1 MIGDIGTVIWKEAR
15 EVLSLSGG
23 RAKWG
28 LLVFVGL
35 FGVLMPLQMGREW
48 VESPVALAYWSWIPL
63 LLVNSTIADAFA
75 GERERHTLE
84 TLLASRLSDRAI
96 LFGKVLAAVAYG
108 CAVTWTSILIGLV
121 TLNLTHGGQG
131 ILLYSPGLS
140 LGILG
145 LSILSAG
152 LAAGAGVL
160 ISLRASTV
168 RQAQLV
174 LSRAVIVLI
183 FVPIFGVQALPSA
196 WKARL
201 GELLLNLDLTRAVI
215 LAMGILIAI
224 DAALLAAAMARFRR
238 TKLILD

>member
-1 MIGDIGTVIWKEAR
+1 MIGDLGTVIWKEAR

-48 VESPVALAYWSWIPL
+48 VESPAALAYWSWIPL

-108 CAVTWTSILIGLV
+108 CAVTWTSVLMGLV
-121 TLNLTHGGQG
+121 TVNLAHGEDG
-131 ILLYSPGLS
+131 ILLYSPGLC

-160 ISLRASTV
+160 ISLRAPTV

-174 LSRAVIVLI
+174 LSRAAIVLI
-183 FVPIFGVQALPSA
+183 FVPIFGVRALPSA
-196 WKARL
+196 WKTRL
-201 GELLLNLDLTRAVI
+201 GELLLHLDLTRAVI
-215 LAMGILIAI
+215 LAMGVLIAT